1 MTEGEMMTQIGEAAI
16 ERKRCLDKMSCY
28 EARLKTAQQAL
39 AVFLDPDKSPLHED
53 NQRILELASD
63 PRADAKGYAE
73 AMTRA
78 EELAGFMKKHN
89 AL

>member
-1 MTEGEMMTQIGEAAI
+1 MTQIGEAST

-28 EARLKTAQQAL
+28 EARLKTARQAL
-39 AVFLDPDKSPLHED
+39 DVFLDPDKNQLHAD
-53 NQRILELASD
+53 NQRILGLSSD
-63 PRADAKGYAE
+63 PRADAKGYID

-78 EELAGFMKKHN
+78 DELADFLRKHN

>member
-1 MTEGEMMTQIGEAAI
+1 MMTQIGEAAI
-16 ERKRCLDKMSCY
+16 ERKRCLDKISCY

-39 AVFLDPDKSPLHED
+39 GVFLDPDKSPLHED

-63 PRADAKGYAE
+63 PRADAQGYIE

-78 EELAGFMKKHN
+78 VELADFLKKHN